1 LAALSGARELK
12 QLRMKRVLWLLVWTA
27 GAYFAG
33 LMILKAALI
42 ALGRTLYLSSYTFY
56 APAVVLWLMCI
67 APTLLALHWSFISI
81 PRRFW
86 PAAVSSA
93 LAIGISCSGLKRI
106 HIVSTTTVNGH
117 ITSRF
122 EFKWLFVASLVL
134 AALTLAYTFWK
145 RRQSNT
151 II

>member
-1 LAALSGARELK
+1 
-12 QLRMKRVLWLLVWTA
+12 MKRVFWLLVWTA

-33 LMILKAALI
+33 LIILHASLI
-42 ALGRTLYLSSYTFY
+42 AMGRTLYLSSYTYY
-56 APAVVLWLMCI
+56 APAVALWLMGI
-67 APTLLALHWSFISI
+67 ASALLALHWSFISI

-122 EFKWLFVASLVL
+122 EFRWLFVASLVL
-134 AALTLAYTFWK
+134 ASLTLAYSFWK
-145 RRQSNT
+145 QRKPNT
-151 II
+151 MT